1 MNRALTFAEPFSNEV
16 VGVLLIIEITKKNN
30 YFIYNKENTAFSRE
44 DEVLLNEGL
53 TFQIKKIE

>member
-53 TFQIKKIE
+53 TF